1 MSDSGILL
9 LAAIG
14 NAAFPQSGSLGHIN
28 QKYHRN
34 RNLSND

>member
-1 MSDSGILL
+1 MSASGILL

-28 QKYHRN
+28 QKYHGN
-34 RNLSND
+34 RNVSSD